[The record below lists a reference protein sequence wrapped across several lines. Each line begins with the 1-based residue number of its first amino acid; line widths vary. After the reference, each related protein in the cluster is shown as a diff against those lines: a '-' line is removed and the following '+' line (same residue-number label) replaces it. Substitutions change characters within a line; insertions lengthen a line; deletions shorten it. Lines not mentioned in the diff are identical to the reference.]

1 MDYGDIIIH
10 LENLVESIENE
21 ETSLLEVKDQLQEL
35 IINIEDNV
43 EFGERDLVGFN
54 FSDLD

>member
-35 IINIEDNV
+35 VINIEDNV